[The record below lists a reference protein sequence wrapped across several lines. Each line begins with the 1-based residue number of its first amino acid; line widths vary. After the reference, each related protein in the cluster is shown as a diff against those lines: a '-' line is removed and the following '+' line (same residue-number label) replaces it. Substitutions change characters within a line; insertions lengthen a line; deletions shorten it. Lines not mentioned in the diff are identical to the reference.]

1 MYVLVSYVHLV
12 NPVFQNSNHSPK
24 SRFSSRTLIVLRNKA
39 AQILTLLFSNVYPTV
54 WPTFFDDLIAL
65 TEIPSKALTNATAT
79 EFFLRVSLSVDE
91 EIARQDIQRS
101 RDQVNRNTLL
111 KDAMRERDIPKLA
124 EKWFEI
130 LQEYRT
136 RDSNIA
142 ELALRVIGS
151 YVAWMDISLVV
162 NDQVM
167 TALYQMLAEE
177 PLRIA
182 ACECLAE
189 VTYKVMAFESY
200 HQVVLTVFRFF
211 KKVVSKG
218 MKPLDKLSLI
228 QMLNITDTLNQLDL
242 VCDLVFSIHPFP
254 PHMLSIHT
262 TCPSL
267 FVQSDS
273 DFGEHVAK
281 LINVLGCE
289 LCQIYADN
297 DVPAE
302 AKSE

>member
-1 MYVLVSYVHLV
+1 M
-12 NPVFQNSNHSPK
+12 P
-24 SRFSSRTLIVLRNKA
+24 TVLRNKA
-39 AQILTLLFSNVYPTV
+39 AQILTLLFSNIYPNV

-65 TEIPSKALTNATAT
+65 TETPTKSPSNPTAT

-124 EKWFEI
+124 AKWFEV

-136 RDSNIA
+136 RDPSIA

-167 TALYQMLAEE
+167 TALYQMLADEQ
-177 PLRIA
+177 LRIA

-189 VTYKVMAFESY
+189 VRNLRRKEFDHHFQTCSLYLLCF
-200 HQVVLTVFRFF
+200 
-211 KKVVSKG
+211 KVVSKG

-228 QMLNITDTLNQLDL
+228 QMLNITDTLKQLDL
-242 VCDLVFSIHPFP
+242 V
-254 PHMLSIHT
+254 
-262 TCPSL
+262 SL
-267 FVQSDS
+267 FVKWPIPHAINLHNVSFP
-273 DFGEHVAK
+273 FGTVRFRFWRTC
-281 LINVLGCE
+281 CE
-289 LCQIYADN
+289 ADQRFRLRTVPYLC
-297 DVPAE
+297 
-302 AKSE
+302 